1 MPEAELTAFR
11 RYGMV
16 ALSFTHM
23 LVSRGLHGTFGIFY
37 VALIE
42 TFGWSRAATAGAV
55 SLLIVTEGI
64 AHPIV
69 GSLTDRLGPR
79 KALMLGALVLC
90 VGLGLSSTVSS
101 LWELYLWV
109 GVVTALG
116 IAFIGMVPHVAMLS
130 RAFSQRR
137 GIALGIAYA
146 GGGLGI
152 TLLVP
157 LSQLMIDAWGWSMAY
172 VGLAVIAAVF
182 VLLPV
187 QLFFA
192 GVEAPKS
199 HAAKGPKEELKQD
212 RERDRHWT
220 VRRAL
225 ASPAFWL
232 LFGARV
238 LASMGNQ
245 IVITHQMAH
254 AVDLGFPKLF
264 AASIFGLMGVFSIF
278 GRLLFGYLSDR
289 MRGPTVFAWVQ
300 IVSCLGILAL
310 LVLRDAS
317 SPALLYAYAAL
328 YGLGQG
334 SRALVLSAIS
344 AEIFL
349 GRSFGAIYGYFTLS
363 IGVGGA
369 IGAWVGGLIHDIT
382 HSYFIAFSL
391 STLLF
396 VLSVAIVWPSRTLT
410 RDAARS
416 G

>member
-1 MPEAELTAFR
+1 MSQPELTIFR
-11 RYGMV
+11 RYGMI

-23 LVSRGLHGTFGIFY
+23 AVSRGLHGTFGIFY
-37 VALIE
+37 VALIQA
-42 TFGWSRAATAGAV
+42 FGWSRAATAGAL
-55 SLLIVTEGI
+55 SLLIITEGI
-64 AHPIV
+64 SHPIV

-79 KALMLGALVLC
+79 KALMLGGLVLC
-90 VGLGLSSTVSS
+90 LGLSLSATVST

-109 GVVTALG
+109 GIVTALG

-130 RAFSQRR
+130 RAFSKHR

-152 TLLVP
+152 AMLVP
-157 LSQLMIDAWGWSMAY
+157 LAQLMINAWGWSMAY
-172 VGLAVIAAVF
+172 VGLAAVAALL

-192 GVEAPKS
+192 GAETAAAHPVE
-199 HAAKGPKEELKQD
+199 ETKQETKKD
-212 RERDRHWT
+212 TDWT
-220 VRRAL
+220 VRQAL
-225 ASPAFWL
+225 RSPAFWL
-232 LFGARV
+232 LFGSRV

-254 AVDLGFPKLF
+254 AVDLGYPKLF
-264 AASIFGLMGVFSIF
+264 AASIFGLMGVFSVF

-289 MRGPTVFAWVQ
+289 MRGEAVFTWVQ
-300 IVSCLGILAL
+300 AASCLGILAL
-310 LVLRDAS
+310 LVPTDNSL
-317 SPALLYAYAAL
+317 PVMLYAYAIF

-349 GRSFGAIYGYFTLS
+349 GKSFGAIYGYFTLS

-369 IGAWVGGLIHDIT
+369 SGAWLGGLIHDVT
-382 HSYFIAFSL
+382 KSYFIAFSL
-391 STLLF
+391 SIILF
-396 VLSVAIVWPSRTLT
+396 AVSVVVVWLSRGLT
-410 RDAARS
+410 GAKRNP
-416 G
+416 

>member
-1 MPEAELTAFR
+1 
-11 RYGMV
+11 MV

-23 LVSRGLHGTFGIFY
+23 VVSRGLHGTFGIFY

-55 SLLIVTEGI
+55 SLLIVTEGV

-79 KALMLGALVLC
+79 KALMLGGLVLC

-130 RAFSQRR
+130 RAFSKRR

-172 VGLAVIAAVF
+172 VGLAVIAALF

-192 GVEAPKS
+192 GAETPETHRAEKR
-199 HAAKGPKEELKQD
+199 KQELK
-212 RERDRHWT
+212 RDRDPDWT

-225 ASPAFWL
+225 TSPAFWL

-245 IVITHQMAH
+245 IVVTHQMAH

-278 GRLLFGYLSDR
+278 GRLFFGYLADR
-289 MRGPTVFAWVQ
+289 MKGETVFAWVQ
-300 IVSCLGILAL
+300 IVSCLGIVAL
-310 LVLRDAS
+310 LVLREGS
-317 SPALLYAYAAL
+317 SPLLLYAYAAL

-369 IGAWVGGLIHDIT
+369 FGAWVGGLIHDIT
-382 HSYFIAFSL
+382 RSYFIAFSL
-391 STLLF
+391 SVLLF
-396 VLSVAIVWPSRTLT
+396 VVSAAIVWPSRNLT
-410 RDAARS
+410 RGLARS